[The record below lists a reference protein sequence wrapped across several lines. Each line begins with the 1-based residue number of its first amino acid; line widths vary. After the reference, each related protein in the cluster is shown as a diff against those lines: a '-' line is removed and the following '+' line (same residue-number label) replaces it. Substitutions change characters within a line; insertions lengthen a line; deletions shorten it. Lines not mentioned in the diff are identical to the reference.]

1 MTRDERIRVVYRK
14 RRRFTRPYAAR
25 VLGKSVAWVEK
36 NRFEPERG
44 GFLAWE
50 EVVLLA
56 QYLWTHRQVEAALG
70 PHAAKI
76 FPPMARL
83 ARLTVRLPRHTIVAL
98 RYTAR
103 RRHLDVSEIVND
115 ELSSLVLEP
124 AAEEIDAM
132 VPGFLDGWD
141 FPYTMERRA
150 EIRAEVDAARR
161 VRAEALF
168 DFGDE

>member
-1 MTRDERIRVVYRK
+1 MTRDERIRIVFRK
-14 RRRFTRPYAAR
+14 RRRFTRAYAAR
-25 VLGKSVAWVEK
+25 VLGKSVRWVEA

-56 QYLWTHRQVEAALG
+56 QYLWTHQQVEAALG

-76 FPPMARL
+76 LPPMARL
-83 ARLTVRLPRHTIVAL
+83 ARLTVRFPRHTIVAL

-103 RRHLDVSEIVND
+103 RRHLDMSEIVND
-115 ELSSLVLEP
+115 ELSSLVREP
-124 AAEEIDAM
+124 AAEEIDV

-150 EIRAEVDAARR
+150 EIKAEVAREWNAPAPLPHGR
-161 VRAEALF
+161 
-168 DFGDE
+168 